1 MKNSRRTIVV
11 GAMVACLAMISGTAL
26 AAGGNS
32 KVSVKPGT
40 FVGKAGDC
48 GTGYPAGTKG
58 GVDANWVAQ
67 QGLPD
72 AGNSNHA
79 LILAKNVPTTDCS
92 AAGADVQGVAG
103 MPATTLGFDYRSDSY
118 CGAGAARFNV
128 VTSDNALHFTGG
140 CLNGTATSAGTDSQG
155 RSWTRA
161 TFNLQD
167 PTQTFPIAAP
177 GTTLVSVTL
186 IQDEQGTSIL
196 DNINVNGT
204 FVGKPG
210 NS

>member
-1 MKNSRRTIVV
+1 MV
-11 GAMVACLAMISGTAL
+11 GSAMVACLAVLTGTAL
-26 AAGGNS
+26 AAGGND
-32 KVSVKPGT
+32 KVRVNPGT
-40 FVGKAGDC
+40 YVGKAGDC

-58 GVDANWVAQ
+58 GVSANWVAQ

-72 AGNSNHA
+72 SGNSNHA
-79 LILAKNVPTTDCS
+79 LILTKSVLTTDCS

-128 VTSDNALHFTGG
+128 VTSDNIFHFVGG
-140 CLNGTATSAGTDSQG
+140 CANGTATPGGTDSQG
-155 RSWTRA
+155 RSWTRV
-161 TFNLQD
+161 TFDLQN
-167 PTQTFPIAAP
+167 PAQAFPVAAP
-177 GTTLVSVTL
+177 GTTLVSVSL
-186 IQDEQGTSIL
+186 IQDEQGSSIL

-204 FVGKPG
+204 LVGKPG